1 MVMNYCSMFLGGE
14 RGKFND
20 KPAVKGWVVRVIFVK
35 IGYGLWNWNWKI
47 IGRIIL
53 HINIPWVWCL
63 NTVDTIISG
72 LFQAENPRCTSK
84 IVGMVKNCQ
93 MFGNFHG
100 DPKIEA
106 TPKTHL
112 QTAKLPYLLVKT
124 MISYSKPFH
133 FLGPDNT
140 RWGVLPHRRRDTPH
154 RCCLGDKKNV
164 NQRHRRS
171 VSRCFNQKKKELPW
185 YTLVCVCV
193 YIYNTYIYIYIG
205 HIYR

>member
-1 MVMNYCSMFLGGE
+1 MGCASYFCQN
-14 RGKFND
+14 
-20 KPAVKGWVVRVIFVK
+20 
-35 IGYGLWNWNWKI
+35 
-47 IGRIIL
+47 
-53 HINIPWVWCL
+53 WVWFMEL
-63 NTVDTIISG
+63 E
-72 LFQAENPRCTSK
+72 LENYWANNFTHKYSLGMVFKHRGHHHLRTLPGRKSRCTSK

-124 MISYSKPFH
+124 MISCSKPFH

-154 RCCLGDKKNV
+154 RCCLGDKKMSTKDTAEAS
-164 NQRHRRS
+164 QG
-171 VSRCFNQKKKELPW
+171 VSTKKRKNYLGT
-185 YTLVCVCV
+185 YLYVRV
-193 YIYNTYIYIYIG
+193 YIYI
-205 HIYR
+205 

>member
-1 MVMNYCSMFLGGE
+1 MELELENYWANNFTHKYSL
-14 RGKFND
+14 
-20 KPAVKGWVVRVIFVK
+20 
-35 IGYGLWNWNWKI
+35 
-47 IGRIIL
+47 
-53 HINIPWVWCL
+53 
-63 NTVDTIISG
+63 
-72 LFQAENPRCTSK
+72 
-84 IVGMVKNCQ
+84 GMVFKHRGHHHLRTLPGRKSPMYIKDSRN
-93 MFGNFHG
+93 GEKLPNVWNFHG

-185 YTLVCVCV
+185 YTLVCVCI
-193 YIYNTYIYIYIG
+193 YIKYIHIYIYIG